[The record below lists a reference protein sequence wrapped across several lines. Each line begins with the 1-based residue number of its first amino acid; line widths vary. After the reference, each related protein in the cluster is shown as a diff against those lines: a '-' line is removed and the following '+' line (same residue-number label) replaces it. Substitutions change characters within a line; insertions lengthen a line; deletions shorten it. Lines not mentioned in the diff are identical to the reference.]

1 MENIDG
7 AIKNGQSRGTGNIGH
22 KTQNNDKQSK
32 TQHRKLKDE
41 QQGTYHKFSG
51 VHWCLRRLSSSYK
64 TSSMLLVVET
74 GKSIISDRG
83 KIKFYVKEK
92 RAIPGTPVS
101 SNNETD
107 RHDITE
113 ILLKV
118 TLSSTTSNPVN
129 FCKICHDMC
138 VLNVLY
144 HYSSKEWDIQSKLI
158 YSPLYEMQSYC
169 IIFSFIKF

>member
-1 MENIDG
+1 
-7 AIKNGQSRGTGNIGH
+7 
-22 KTQNNDKQSK
+22 
-32 TQHRKLKDE
+32 
-41 QQGTYHKFSG
+41 
-51 VHWCLRRLSSSYK
+51 
-64 TSSMLLVVET
+64 MLLVVET

-118 TLSSTTSNPVN
+118 TLSSTTSNPR
-129 FCKICHDMC
+129 
-138 VLNVLY
+138 
-144 HYSSKEWDIQSKLI
+144 
-158 YSPLYEMQSYC
+158 
-169 IIFSFIKF
+169 